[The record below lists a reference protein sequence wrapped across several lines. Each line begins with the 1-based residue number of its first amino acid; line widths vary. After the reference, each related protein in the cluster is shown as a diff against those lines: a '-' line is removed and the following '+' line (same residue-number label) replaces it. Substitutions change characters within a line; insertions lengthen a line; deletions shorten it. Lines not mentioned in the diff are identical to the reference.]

1 MRNRPTPPGV
11 VCGPRAAATSLRL
24 QTAGRPRTL
33 RTRPKLPPARCRH
46 HTEFGKLSPSPGRR
60 VSGASAAVPPAQ
72 RIAAGVPPAGEAQ
85 RGPAVCAGA
94 RAQRGRRLGG
104 ERAGAARRRRKPF
117 QRRPP
122 RLHGAGR
129 ARRLRHVFPRADADR
144 IRSRNVSAPSAL
156 AVASGLGVAA
166 VAYSSE
172 DVRPPA
178 PVERWA
184 AGRASR
190 SPGKRSKSPSDR
202 WATWRGGDR
211 AARRAWNGTTA
222 RLRLAGALKAIC
234 GQCQRLPTRI
244 AASS

>member
-1 MRNRPTPPGV
+1 M
-11 VCGPRAAATSLRL
+11 
-24 QTAGRPRTL
+24 
-33 RTRPKLPPARCRH
+33 RTRPKLSPARCRH
-46 HTEFGKLSPSPGRR
+46 NAKFGKLSPSPARR
-60 VSGASAAVPPAQ
+60 VTGASAAVPPAQ

-94 RAQRGRRLGG
+94 RAQLGRRLG
-104 ERAGAARRRRKPF
+104 AGCVSAARRRRKPF

-190 SPGKRSKSPSDR
+190 SPGNVKIADRLLGDLARRRQSRVQGTAQNQRPSAPSRGTEGHLCPISKSVHHHS
-202 WATWRGGDR
+202 
-211 AARRAWNGTTA
+211 
-222 RLRLAGALKAIC
+222 
-234 GQCQRLPTRI
+234 TR
-244 AASS
+244 